1 MAAFPSCT
9 KKMLSQVV
17 DSSAGKPT
25 CTDMVTP
32 ARLCGTKGLLLRA
45 RLVND
50 TLRNT
55 VACLGAKNLH
65 ERASIHECAD
75 LPILLWV
82 FGRPP
87 SRQPTSPKDLNLR
100 ACPVP
105 ACKLQRWIQMT
116 AW

>member
-9 KKMLSQVV
+9 EKMPSQVV

-45 RLVND
+45 RLADN
-50 TLRNT
+50 TLRNA
-55 VACLGAKNLH
+55 VARLGARNLH

-82 FGRPP
+82 FRPP
-87 SRQPTSPKDLNLR
+87 SRPPACPRDLDLR

-105 ACKLQRWIQMT
+105 ACKLQCWIQMI